1 MSCALSGAR
10 LFTHGRNSA
19 GERVRIAL
27 RLKGMALP
35 CVDAPTLP
43 REVWL
48 GINPQGLMP
57 ALVLADGRVV
67 AQATA
72 ILELIE
78 EVGPGPPL
86 LPADPVTRAL
96 ARGFAQHIASDLHP
110 VTVQRIRRRLPE
122 PAQADWVAHWTATAL
137 TALEAMLARRPD
149 PLPFC
154 YGTEA
159 GWADLHLLPQLRA
172 SARLGC
178 DLSPYPLLRG
188 VAVRCDTLPAFDL
201 PPPDFGS

>member
-1 MSCALSGAR
+1 MSAALHGAR

-27 RLKGMALP
+27 RLKGLALR
-35 CVDAPTLP
+35 CVDAPALP
-43 REVWL
+43 RATWR

-78 EVGPGPPL
+78 ELVPAPPL
-86 LPADPVTRAL
+86 LPPDPIARAQ
-96 ARGFAQHIASDLHP
+96 ARSFAQHIASDLHP
-110 VTVQRIRRRLPE
+110 VTVQRIRRQLPE
-122 PAQADWVAHWTATAL
+122 ASQAGWVAHWTAEAL
-137 TALEAMLARRPD
+137 AALEAMLARRAV

-154 YGTEA
+154 YGTVP
-159 GWADLHLLPQLRA
+159 GWAEIHLVPQLRA

-178 DLSPYPLLRG
+178 DLDPYPLLRG
-188 VAVRCDTLPAFDL
+188 VAARCDALAAFDL
-201 PPPDFGS
+201 PPPDFGN